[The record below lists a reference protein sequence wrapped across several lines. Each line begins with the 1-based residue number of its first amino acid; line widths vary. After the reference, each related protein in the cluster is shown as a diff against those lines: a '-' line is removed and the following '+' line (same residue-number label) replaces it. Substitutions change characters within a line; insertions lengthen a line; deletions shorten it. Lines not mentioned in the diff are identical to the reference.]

1 MAAYEYGFTLTPG
14 NSSRTRSLAISC
26 AAIAAVC
33 VLSSTLV
40 IRELVGTPTARA
52 AIAAP
57 AATAP
62 AAIAP
67 VAIAHAAT
75 ASAATAATPRAWVL
89 QPRWWPGQ
97 IKQIVPP
104 AAAAAAAA
112 TVPATVPD
120 SELTFAKGY
129 QLRLA
134 TRQATQQAAQPASL
148 PAQIA
153 AGPTAESQPART
165 ATRKVNEVPNL
176 RRVNAPQ
183 VDPFARFD
191 TGSRALAYDEQ
202 RPRERG
208 FVFRSAP
215 SRGLFGTLY

>member
-1 MAAYEYGFTLTPG
+1 MPSIRSALMAAYEYGFTLTPG

-57 AATAP
+57 AA
-62 AAIAP
+62 IAP

-75 ASAATAATPRAWVL
+75 ASAAAAATPRAWVL

-104 AAAAAAAA
+104 AAAAAA
-112 TVPATVPD
+112 
-120 SELTFAKGY
+120 
-129 QLRLA
+129 
-134 TRQATQQAAQPASL
+134 
-148 PAQIA
+148 
-153 AGPTAESQPART
+153 
-165 ATRKVNEVPNL
+165 
-176 RRVNAPQ
+176 
-183 VDPFARFD
+183 
-191 TGSRALAYDEQ
+191 
-202 RPRERG
+202 
-208 FVFRSAP
+208 
-215 SRGLFGTLY
+215 

>member
-40 IRELVGTPTARA
+40 IRELVGTPTVRA

-57 AATAP
+57 AAVAP

-67 VAIAHAAT
+67 AAT

-97 IKQIVPP
+97 IKQIVRP
-104 AAAAAAAA
+104 AAAAAVS
-112 TVPATVPD
+112 VPATVPD

-176 RRVNAPQ
+176 RRVNATQ

-191 TGSRALAYDEQ
+191 TGTRALAYDEQ